1 MKTPILDINGKEKEK
16 IELPKVFSAEIRKDI
31 IDRVLETKKI
41 QQPYAPSLVGGK
53 QHSASGK
60 LVHRRHVWKSQYGR
74 GMSRTPRKVM
84 SRRGTQF
91 NWIGAEVPNT
101 RGGRRAHPPKTISRN
116 NTLKINKKEMK
127 IALASA
133 ISATANKKEV
143 IKKYSRL
150 ENKEIKELPL
160 IVESKITTSKTKELI
175 SNLKKILGDEL
186 FELALQKKSIR
197 SGKGKRRGR
206 KYKENAGLLLV
217 IGKEEKIKA
226 NPIDV
231 VNTKSLGVNDLA
243 RGGAGRLTLYTE
255 QAIKEIGEKF
265 KWNHL

>member
-1 MKTPILDINGKEKEK
+1 
-16 IELPKVFSAEIRKDI
+16 
-31 IDRVLETKKI
+31 
-41 QQPYAPSLVGGK
+41 
-53 QHSASGK
+53 
-60 LVHRRHVWKSQYGR
+60 
-74 GMSRTPRKVM
+74 M

-101 RGGRRAHPPKTISRN
+101 RGGRRAHPPKTISRI

-265 KWNHL
+265 K